1 MPPSPSDAGYSATHT
16 ASASKKTAAGTG
28 TRTPARTPAAYA
40 HQCTRMQSQTRGRMR
55 ASEPSRKHRASA
67 RLLTTPAIVFIP
79 RPQPPPLA
87 TPHTTQVWPRHH
99 PRPRPHDAALWIR
112 DPHTTRPACPYH
124 TIGTVSPIARTPF
137 RRSPERRVGGLMA
150 EPLTSKFLPFPIR
163 GNRKVH

>member
-1 MPPSPSDAGYSATHT
+1 MGDGELRGVEMDEDAVVSRCARTRGRFHPICPRPSPPFPPASPMPPSPSDAGYSAPHT
-16 ASASKKTAAGTG
+16 ASASKKTAAGTC

-112 DPHTTRPACPYH
+112 DPHTTRPACP
-124 TIGTVSPIARTPF
+124 
-137 RRSPERRVGGLMA
+137 
-150 EPLTSKFLPFPIR
+150 
-163 GNRKVH
+163 